1 MFSKL
6 CNKLIAS
13 RMGSIASV
21 NIWKE
26 SIVYDELTK
35 NERQKKD
42 GLFVNILDQVC
53 RGSPTSESLECLKL
67 RVINVP
73 VVDKYAE
80 LSKSG
85 SSPVC
90 LFPTRKACREFND
103 KMLTALDTE
112 LHKIMCIDE
121 IDETSSSHKWTKKAQ
136 KQLEKLN
143 NDSNSTAGLEAEL
156 TLAVGARVMLRRNID
171 TKRGLVN
178 GAIGTVRCISSKQLI
193 IKFDH
198 MDDPCPIEM
207 VRGKFMLLKSFFVYR
222 KQFPVTVAYAVT
234 IHKCQ
239 GLSLDCAIVDLSDNV
254 FCAGMAYVAMSRVRT
269 LEGLHLTAFDP
280 RSIIVNNS
288 CLEEVNRLR
297 SSFRKDLPLYELPE
311 QKKRPVKRNLLDEEA
326 PAYKCETEPKA
337 KRPRSSYIPKSA
349 TSAKKR
355 KVADDDKDCE
365 ITAVH
370 RPAVPRHEWSDYR
383 YYPVDEAWQQR
394 ACELLGIRFV

>member
-1 MFSKL
+1 MNDS
-6 CNKLIAS
+6 
-13 RMGSIASV
+13 
-21 NIWKE
+21 
-26 SIVYDELTK
+26 
-35 NERQKKD
+35 
-42 GLFVNILDQVC
+42 LFVNILDQVR
-53 RGSPTSESLECLKL
+53 RGSPMTENLECLKL
-67 RVINVP
+67 RVMNVP
-73 VVDKYAE
+73 VVDKYTE

-103 KMLTALDTE
+103 KMLSALDTE
-112 LHKIMCIDE
+112 LHKITCIDE

-234 IHKCQ
+234 CQ
-239 GLSLDCAIVDLSDNV
+239 GLSLDCAIVDLSDNYSV
-254 FCAGMAYVAMSRVRT
+254 
-269 LEGLHLTAFDP
+269 LEWHMLP
-280 RSIIVNNS
+280 
-288 CLEEVNRLR
+288 CLEYALWKDFILQPLIQNR
-297 SSFRKDLPLYELPE
+297 
-311 QKKRPVKRNLLDEEA
+311 
-326 PAYKCETEPKA
+326 
-337 KRPRSSYIPKSA
+337 
-349 TSAKKR
+349 
-355 KVADDDKDCE
+355 
-365 ITAVH
+365 
-370 RPAVPRHEWSDYR
+370 
-383 YYPVDEAWQQR
+383 
-394 ACELLGIRFV
+394 